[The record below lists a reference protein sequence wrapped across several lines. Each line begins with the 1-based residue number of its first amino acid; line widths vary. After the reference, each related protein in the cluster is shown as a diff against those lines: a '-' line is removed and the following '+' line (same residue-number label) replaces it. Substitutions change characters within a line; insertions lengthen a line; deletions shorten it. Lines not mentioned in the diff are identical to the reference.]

1 MCSPDQWNSVSSSPP
16 SQLNWNHQ
24 NLIHIASSEQVSS
37 SLTRHQEKK
46 RRWSSLEEY
55 LDEELQ
61 LRWVKGDE
69 QARQNCGVETDL
81 PSHRFQKNSESS
93 FPWRQRIISDPISSL
108 SRWSIKHVLPIIFRA
123 YLSIYLS
130 GAQGP
135 QRHTNIR
142 LHVAPDKKRSGGL
155 KLKWIRPSAEQ
166 EMARKKVTALLKH
179 IWIGVSRPF
188 SNKCRFTSVRGG
200 GSQALAMYRRT
211 ELVSSRDSDKKRERE
226 RQRFMS
232 KHSMGI

>member
-1 MCSPDQWNSVSSSPP
+1 MIFAGGVLGRRTATAVGEGWWASTPKLRRGNWSAFPPVSEKFRVKFPLTATDHIWS
-16 SQLNWNHQ
+16 
-24 NLIHIASSEQVSS
+24 NLFLVQM
-37 SLTRHQEKK
+37 
-46 RRWSSLEEY
+46 EY
-55 LDEELQ
+55 
-61 LRWVKGDE
+61 KTCF
-69 QARQNCGVETDL
+69 A
-81 PSHRFQKNSESS
+81 HHFQ
-93 FPWRQRIISDPISSL
+93 
-108 SRWSIKHVLPIIFRA
+108 SI
-123 YLSIYLS
+123 SIYLS

-188 SNKCRFTSVRGG
+188 SNKCRSRGG

-211 ELVSSRDSDKKRERE
+211 ELVSSRDSDKKKKE

>member
-1 MCSPDQWNSVSSSPP
+1 
-16 SQLNWNHQ
+16 
-24 NLIHIASSEQVSS
+24 
-37 SLTRHQEKK
+37 
-46 RRWSSLEEY
+46 

-61 LRWVKGDE
+61 LRWVMSKH
-69 QARQNCGVETDL
+69 AKTAAWKLICL
-81 PSHRFQKNSESS
+81 PTGFRKFRIVK
-93 FPWRQRIISDPISSL
+93 FPLTACENTASISDPISSL